1 MSGYTKLFSSIL
13 ASTIWRE
20 DMETRIVWITLLAMA
35 GKDGIAEASVP
46 GLADFA
52 RVSVSATRA
61 AIAKLSAPDA
71 DSRSQEHEGR
81 RIAPVDGGWLL
92 LNHAKYRA
100 KLGEAE
106 RREYKRMKQAH
117 YRARVDKRGQQSQ
130 IVDTVDTKQK
140 QKQKQKQS
148 TDPILSAVADDAGFD
163 AFWDAYPKKQ
173 AKKDTRMAWTKLA
186 PSADL
191 QQTIL
196 EAIAAH
202 KTGRKWREGF
212 APMPATFLRGERWAD
227 VLETPALP
235 IGAQPA
241 GADNPCGF
249 GCPHDPSCR
258 SPWDCLALRRA
269 AGETL

>member
-1 MSGYTKLFSSIL
+1 LGFDKCDTDSLLSELHTAGAIVRYRHDGGGYIQVRHFLRDQQPHH
-13 ASTIWRE
+13 RE
-20 DMETRIVWITLLAMA
+20 AESVIPAYIDEA
-35 GKDGIAEASVP
+35 GAFP
-46 GLADFA
+46 GKPGQAPESPDKA
-52 RVSVSATRA
+52 RPS
-61 AIAKLSAPDA
+61 
-71 DSRSQEHEGR
+71 
-81 RIAPVDGGWLL
+81 PVDQDQDQDQDHRSGS
-92 LNHAKYRA
+92 RP
-100 KLGEAE
+100 
-106 RREYKRMKQAH
+106 
-117 YRARVDKRGQQSQ
+117 S
-130 IVDTVDTKQK
+130 
-140 QKQKQKQS
+140 
-148 TDPILSAVADDAGFD
+148 DDDRGFD

-196 EAIAAH
+196 EAIATH
-202 KTGRKWREGF
+202 KTGRKWKEGF